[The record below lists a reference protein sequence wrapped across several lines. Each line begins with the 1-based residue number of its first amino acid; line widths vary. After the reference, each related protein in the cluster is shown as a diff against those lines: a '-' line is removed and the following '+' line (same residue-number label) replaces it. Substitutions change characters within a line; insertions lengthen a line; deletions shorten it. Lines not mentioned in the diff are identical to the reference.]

1 MADETRSSDASVAAG
16 ERMLKRCLRWN
27 PTVRFLRESLE
38 RAGCAVS
45 DDFFTARRCDEQ
57 AGGGFMPG
65 EGVVVCANHVGG
77 QDEVDVVVAHE
88 LVHALDHCRAKNLH
102 WPDLQH
108 HACSEIRAANLS
120 GACHMH
126 RELATR
132 GSDFVFRN
140 GHPQCVRRKAQLSV
154 AMNPFCSDAPPTS
167 ATATTA
173 SGSSA
178 NGSSS
183 GSEAPSNSSSSAA
196 CMARAR
202 AAVDAVWDVC
212 YHDTTPFHRIP

>member
-1 MADETRSSDASVAAG
+1 MGACGCG
-16 ERMLKRCLRWN
+16 ER
-27 PTVRFLRESLE
+27 
-38 RAGCAVS
+38 
-45 DDFFTARRCDEQ
+45 Q
-57 AGGGFMPG
+57 
-65 EGVVVCANHVGG
+65 VVVCANHVGG

-88 LVHALDHCRAKNLH
+88 LVHALDHCRAANLH

-126 RELATR
+126 REFNTR

-154 AMNPFCSDAPPTS
+154 AMNPFCSDAGPPS
-167 ATATTA
+167 AATTA
-173 SGSSA
+173 ATIANGSSA
-178 NGSSS
+178 NGSGS
-183 GSEAPSNSSSSAA
+183 GSEASSSSSAA

-212 YHDTTPFHRIP
+212 YQDTTPFDRIP